1 MKADPE
7 VKMISAETPYLFS
20 RACEMLVLDLTLRSW
35 LHTEDCNRRTLQKG
49 DIVTAVDHSADMDFL
64 LDVLPKE
71 PIDEELACDF
81 YTRNDAAMYPLSVM
95 NLPFIH
101 EATSYG
107 PNTCL
112 QTIQGHVCEPES
124 VTPFMAARPD
134 LASDLLTYDPPKEN
148 GGLEEIVMTLME
160 AQPSIP
166 CPSVYD
172 PPKS

>member
-35 LHTEDCNRRTLQKG
+35 LHTEDCNRRTLQKE
-49 DIVTAVDHSADMDFL
+49 DILTAVDHSADMDFL

-71 PIDEELACDF
+71 PTEEESACPL
-81 YTRNDAAMYPLSVM
+81 YTQNRASMYPLSMM

-107 PNTCL
+107 PNSCR
-112 QTIQGHVCEPES
+112 QAIPSHVCEPENDN
-124 VTPFMAARPD
+124 TPFMAGRPD
-134 LASDLLTYDPPKEN
+134 IASDLLTYDPPKEN

-160 AQPSIP
+160 AEPSIHCQP
-166 CPSVYD
+166 V
-172 PPKS
+172 